1 MQIRRVGIRLG
12 LAALAAATG
21 LAGAAGAADP
31 SRQALV
37 PKLQGAAL
45 VEALRAGGLTV
56 LMRHMA
62 TDAVTPDP
70 QELDVAKC
78 ETQRNLS
85 TLGREQAEGIHA
97 AIEKLGIRFSRVL
110 SSPFCRCLETGRIA
124 LGEVEPLEILA
135 VGDELTFAE
144 KHERGQAV
152 RKLLA
157 TAPAAGTNVALIT
170 HTGTLLYS
178 FGLETR
184 PEGVAHVFRP
194 GPANTA
200 VYLGALAPEDW
211 PRFAAEL
218 AGGAAAPGG
227 APPAKP

>member
-1 MQIRRVGIRLG
+1 MQIRNRSGI
-12 LAALAAATG
+12 AALVAAFAVVAS
-21 LAGAAGAADP
+21 LAGAARAADP
-31 SRQALV
+31 AKQALV

-70 QELDVAKC
+70 QQLDVAKC

-85 TLGREQAEGIHA
+85 PLGREQAAGIHA

-110 SSPFCRCLETGRIA
+110 SSPFCRCLETGR
-124 LGEVEPLEILA
+124 LVFGEVEPLEILA

-157 TAPAAGTNVALIT
+157 TAPAPGTNVALIT

-194 GPANTA
+194 GPANTS
-200 VYLGALAPEDW
+200 VYLGSLAPEDW
-211 PRFAAEL
+211 VRFSQ
-218 AGGAAAPGG
+218 
-227 APPAKP
+227 